1 MVDRLTTSEESL
13 YGFDKVLSYRT
24 AHTAIRYFDDFFSRF
39 FYEVSIDAS
48 RAVLILD
55 DGYLA
60 SLSIADDVIQ

>member
-1 MVDRLTTSEESL
+1 MVDRLTTGEESL
-13 YGFDKVLSYRT
+13 YRLDEVLSYRT

-55 DGYLA
+55 DCYLA
-60 SLSIADDVIQ
+60 SSGIS